1 MSLLFRERCQFENSI
16 YRYAPP
22 LGELRSLKRAVRR
35 LSGRFSRRAGVGKES
50 RYAVGDWVRVK
61 DAEAIRATLDQH
73 NTLRGMAFTGPQWS
87 YCGKTFHVDGVVRRI
102 MNDFGVL
109 RAVGRSVSLAGATCG
124 GPNDEGG
131 CGRVCSLLFR
141 DEWLE
146 PSSADRAEP
155 PPERRSVRV
164 KALDAIRA
172 TLAPDGR
179 CDGVAFVPEMAKY
192 AGVRLPIAKRVE
204 PVRPTW
210 WRHGRGE
217 WYVLA
222 GARCS
227 GAILAAEGPCHRG
240 CGFLWHRD
248 WLEFE

>member
-1 MSLLFRERCQFENSI
+1 MPLFRERCQFENSI
-16 YRYAPP
+16 YHYAPP
-22 LGELRSLKRAVRR
+22 LGELRALKRAVRR
-35 LSGRFSRRAGVGKES
+35 LPGRFGKRAGAGKPS
-50 RYAVGDWVRVK
+50 SYAIGDWVRVN
-61 DAEAIRATLDQH
+61 DADAIRATLDGRGA
-73 NTLRGMAFTGPQWS
+73 LRGMTFTGPQWA
-87 YCGKTFHVDGVVRRI
+87 YCGKTFQVDGVVRRI
-102 MNDFGVL
+102 MNDFGVM
-109 RAVGRSVSLAGATCG
+109 RAVGRTVSLVGVTCG
-124 GPNDEGG
+124 GPHNQGG
-131 CGRVCSLLFR
+131 CGRACPLLFR

-146 PSSADRAEP
+146 PSSAEHADP
-155 PPERRSVRV
+155 PGEQRYARV

-179 CDGVAFVPEMAKY
+179 RDGVVFVPEMAKF
-192 AGVRLPIAKRVE
+192 AGARLPVAKRVE

-210 WRHGRGE
+210 WRRGRGE

-240 CGFLWHRD
+240 CGLLWHRD